1 MQALLVI
8 LMLFLGVF
16 FIVSSD
22 LKSSSKGQHSTKSE
36 SSFWSFGSKSHTSH
50 KPQAQRAMS
59 FDIGHIHGKNI
70 IYIDRRVFRESLK
83 QNLAKEGYF
92 RIKYNPFMQ
101 INFSIT
107 PKEIYKKAYRAN
119 YKGTRQYRVEKK
131 LVVYVKY
138 AIYNSKKQAIF
149 RDEFTYRVILKAGS
163 NISYEEANHKLHR
176 KLYWILGKIV
186 AKRLNRNHDKVGSR
200 IYY

>member
-1 MQALLVI
+1 MQAILVI
-8 LMLFLGVF
+8 LFLFIGVF

-22 LKSSSKGQHSTKSE
+22 LHSSKQ
-36 SSFWSFGSKSHTSH
+36 SSQVSHTSTTSSH
-50 KPQAQRAMS
+50 HVYSAKSPVRKVLS
-59 FDIGHIHGKNI
+59 FDIGHIHGKDI

-83 QNLAKEGYF
+83 QHLEKEGHF

-101 INFSIT
+101 INFSINQ
-107 PKEIYKKAYRAN
+107 KEIYKKYYRAK
-119 YKGTRQYRVEKK
+119 YKGSKQYRVERK

-163 NISYEEANHKLHR
+163 TISYAEANHKAHR
-176 KLYWILGKIV
+176 KLFWILGKIV
-186 AKRLNRNHDKVGSR
+186 AKRLNRNYKKVGSR
-200 IYY
+200 IY